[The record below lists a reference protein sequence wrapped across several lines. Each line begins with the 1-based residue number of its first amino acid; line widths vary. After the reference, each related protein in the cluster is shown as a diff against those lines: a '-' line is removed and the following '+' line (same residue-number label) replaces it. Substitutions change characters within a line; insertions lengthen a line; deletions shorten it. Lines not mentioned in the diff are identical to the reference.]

1 VTFTRPAAVPADVSV
16 NGVDAAAGAP
26 LYLSTS
32 SGLGV
37 STDGGATITWR
48 RTADGISGPR
58 TAVYVP

>member
-1 VTFTRPAAVPADVSV
+1 MK
-16 NGVDAAAGAP
+16 GVDVAAGAP